1 MHSKSISFA
10 AAVAL
15 IVAVLAVLA
24 QTPAACAEGTTGK
37 SARPIDERALKG
49 TYVFSGRVLINPI
62 AAPGVPANPPRLPVD
77 CFVIGEFRFDG
88 RGRVKRRAEIRC
100 PATENLLLTGLGMP
114 APRGEPSAAEQI
126 ASSSTLTAEGTYQLG
141 ADGWGSFADTGTFR
155 LGPVP
160 GNPMTSAGRFTVADL
175 KAGVAR
181 EVAVLIDQQSL
192 QAPGAPML
200 VNSDIGASFVAR
212 RR

>member
-1 MHSKSISFA
+1 MKIRSQLLVTLIIAMFVGLPVAFA
-10 AAVAL
+10 DNM
-15 IVAVLAVLA
+15 
-24 QTPAACAEGTTGK
+24 ERK

-49 TYVFSGRVLINPI
+49 TYVFAGRVLINPV
-62 AAPGVPANPPRLPVD
+62 AAPKVAASPPRLPVD

-88 RGRVKRRAEIRC
+88 KGRIKRRAEIRC
-100 PATENLLLTGLGMP
+100 PATQEFLVAGLGVP
-114 APRGEPSAAEQI
+114 APRGEPNSSELVAT
-126 ASSSTLTAEGTYQLG
+126 SSTLTAEGTYQLG
-141 ADGWGSFADTGTFR
+141 ADGWGSFADMGTFR

-160 GNPMTSAGRFTVADL
+160 GNPMSSAGRFTIANVR
-175 KAGVAR
+175 GGIAR
-181 EVAVLIDQQSL
+181 ELVVIIDQQSL